1 MRPSPSFSIRRV
13 VIAIVALMAAVLAV
27 AAPAAA
33 VDIKTLTTP
42 AGIKLWLVEDHTAPV
57 ISVSFSFAGG
67 SAQDPAGKEGL
78 AQITASLLDQGAGPY
93 DAAQFKARQE
103 DIAVRLS
110 FGMSVD
116 RFGGTVRMLRAYRE
130 ESVDL
135 LRLAL
140 TEPRFDADSIQRL
153 QRQFVSGLKQAE
165 QSPNSVANRTLMR
178 ALFGQ
183 HPYGRPP
190 DGTIAGIEA
199 VTLDDLKMQV
209 RRQFARDRL
218 KLAIVGDLTP
228 AEAVALVDRAFG
240 QLPATTGE
248 ADAPAWTPGPGHPGG
263 RTMVVERP
271 VPQSVVLIA
280 MPAVKRDDPD
290 WYAAL
295 VMNHVL
301 GGGGFSGRLMNEVRE
316 KRGLAYCAY
325 SRLSP
330 WRQAGLLIASTST
343 ANERVAETIKIMR
356 EQLALMAKEGITE
369 TELADAKTYLDG
381 SLAVS
386 LDSTGSIAGL
396 LLSMQTDGLPPDHL
410 DRRKEL
416 IDRVSL
422 DDVKRMAQRI
432 LREDPSVTVVVGRPK
447 GVTAT
452 E

>member
-1 MRPSPSFSIRRV
+1 MTARLRRA
-13 VIAIVALMAAVLAV
+13 VIGIMAAIAALICSALPALAI
-27 AAPAAA
+27 
-33 VDIKTLTTP
+33 DIKTLTTP
-42 AGIKLWLVEDHTAPV
+42 GGIKLWLVEDRTAPV
-57 ISVSFSFAGG
+57 ISISFSFDGG
-67 SAQDPAGKEGL
+67 SGLDPAGKEGL
-78 AQITASLLDQGAGPY
+78 AQMTASLLDQGAGPY
-93 DAAQFKARQE
+93 DAAQFKSRQE

-116 RFGGTVRMLRAYRE
+116 RFGGTVRMLRAYRD

-140 TEPRFDADSIQRL
+140 TEPRFDADSIQRV

-165 QSPNSVANRTLMR
+165 QSPNSVATRTLMK
-178 ALFGQ
+178 AMFGQ
-183 HPYGRPP
+183 HPYSRPT

-199 VTLDDLKMQV
+199 ITVDDLKMQV

-228 AEAVALVDRAFG
+228 DEAVALVDRAFG
-240 QLPATTGE
+240 HLPATTG
-248 ADAPAWTPGPGHPGG
+248 ASDVPAWAPGQGHPRG
-263 RTMVVERP
+263 RTIVVERP

-280 MPAVKRDDPD
+280 MPGIKRDDPD
-290 WYAAL
+290 WYAGM

-316 KRGLAYCAY
+316 KRGLAYGAY

-330 WRQAGLLIASTST
+330 YRQAGILVCSAGT

-356 EQLALMAKEGITE
+356 EQLALMANEGITE
-369 TELADAKTYLDG
+369 AELADAKTYLNG
-381 SLAVS
+381 ALALS
-386 LDSTGSIAGL
+386 LDSTGSIASL
-396 LLSMQTDGLPPDHL
+396 LLTMQTDGLSPEHL
-410 DRRKEL
+410 TRRKAL
-416 IDRVSL
+416 IDRVTL
-422 DDVKRMAQRI
+422 DDVKRMAQRM
-432 LREDPSVTVVVGRPK
+432 LREDQSVTVVVGRPQ

>member
-1 MRPSPSFSIRRV
+1 MRRLLIGI
-13 VIAIVALMAAVLAV
+13 IALVTAALAAAS
-27 AAPAAA
+27 PAAA
-33 VDIKTLTTP
+33 VDIKTLATP
-42 AGIKLWLVEDHTAPV
+42 AGIKLWLVEDRTAPV
-57 ISVSFSFAGG
+57 ISISFSFDGG

-93 DAAQFKARQE
+93 NAAQFKARQE

-116 RFGGTVRMLRAYRE
+116 RFGGTVRMLRAYRD

-165 QSPNSVANRTLMR
+165 QSPNSVATR
-178 ALFGQ
+178 ALMKAMFGQ
-183 HPYGRPP
+183 HPYARPT

-199 VTLDDLKMQV
+199 ITADDLKMQV

-218 KLAIVGDLTP
+218 KLAVVGDLTP
-228 AEAVALVDRAFG
+228 DEAVALVDRAFG
-240 QLPATTGE
+240 QLPATTGP
-248 ADAPAWTPGPGHPGG
+248 ADVPAWTSGQGHPGG
-263 RTMVVERP
+263 RTIVVERP

-280 MPAVKRDDPD
+280 TPGIKRDDPD
-290 WYAAL
+290 WYAGM

-316 KRGLAYCAY
+316 KRGLAYGAY

-330 WRQAGLLIASTST
+330 YRQAGILVASAGT

-356 EQLALMAKEGITE
+356 EQLALMANEGITE
-369 TELADAKTYLDG
+369 AEAADAKTYLNG
-381 SLAVS
+381 ALALS

-396 LLSMQTDGLPPDHL
+396 LLTMQTDGLSPEHL
-410 DRRKEL
+410 TRRKAL
-416 IDRVSL
+416 IDRVTL

-432 LREDPSVTVVVGRPK
+432 LREDLSVTVVVGRPQ

>member
-1 MRPSPSFSIRRV
+1 MSPLHSIGMRRAFIG
-13 VIAIVALMAAVLAV
+13 ILALLTAVLAA
-27 AAPAAA
+27 AAPATA

-42 AGIKLWLVEDHTAPV
+42 AGIKLWLVEDRTAPV
-57 ISVSFSFAGG
+57 ISMSFAFDGG

-93 DAAQFKARQE
+93 NAAQFKSRQE

-116 RFGGTVRMLRAYRE
+116 RFGGTVRMLRTYRE

-140 TEPRFDADSIQRL
+140 TEPRFDADAIQRV

-165 QSPNSVANRTLMR
+165 QSPNSVATRTLMR
-178 ALFGQ
+178 AMFGQ
-183 HPYGRPP
+183 HPYGRPA

-199 VTLDDLKMQV
+199 VTVDDLKMQV

-228 AEAVALVDRAFG
+228 AEAVGLVDRAFG
-240 QLPATTGE
+240 QLPATTGP
-248 ADAPAWTPGPGHPGG
+248 ADASPWTPGPGHPGG
-263 RTMVVERP
+263 RTIVVERP

-280 MPAVKRDDPD
+280 TPAIKRDDPD
-290 WYAAL
+290 WYAAT

-316 KRGLAYCAY
+316 KRGLAYGAY

-330 WRQAGLLIASTST
+330 WRQAGLLIASAGT
-343 ANERVAETIKIMR
+343 ANERVAETIKIIR
-356 EQLALMAKEGITE
+356 EQLALMATEGVTE
-369 TELADAKTYLDG
+369 AELADAKTYLDG

-396 LLSMQTDGLPPDHL
+396 LLSMQNDGLSPDHL
-410 DRRKEL
+410 VRRKAL
-416 IDRVSL
+416 IDRVTQ
-422 DDVKRMAQRI
+422 DDVKRMARRI
-432 LREDPSVTVVVGRPK
+432 LREDLSVTVVVGRPQ